1 MPIYLCPAPAP
12 LTQHSIE
19 GSVHSLGRVEEQGEA
34 MVALRC
40 SGKYMVSTK
49 LARQY
54 LASQY
59 PQCQPDRHYPHLRLV
74 QIRQRLH
81 ASPNVSDDRR
91 ELRHP
96 QRRGVGLLHFLAAA
110 AVPNQAIQV

>member
-1 MPIYLCPAPAP
+1 MI
-12 LTQHSIE
+12 
-19 GSVHSLGRVEEQGEA
+19 
-34 MVALRC
+34 ALQC
-40 SGKYMVSTK
+40 SGKYMLSTK

-54 LASQY
+54 LASRYPQCLASQY
-59 PQCQPDRHYPHLRLV
+59 PQCQPDRHYPHLRLI

-96 QRRGVGLLHFLAAA
+96 QRRGVGLLHFLAAT